1 MDGRGS
7 YLFLLCRVRALVC
20 AFPLAQVSEVMR
32 RLPADPLPGMPAYVR
47 GLSVIRGLP
56 TPVVDAAELLESGA
70 GGGDRYVLLHEGER
84 KVALLVDEVLGV
96 RALGE
101 AMLGDLP
108 PLFRSP
114 EAGFIAALGRL
125 DDGLFMLLR
134 MARLLPE
141 ALWAEVNAVTG
152 RA

>member
-1 MDGRGS
+1 MDGRAS

-20 AFPLAQVSEVMR
+20 ALPLAQVGEVMR
-32 RLPADPLPGMPAYVR
+32 PLPADPLPGMPPYVR

-56 TPVVDAAELLESGA
+56 TPVVDAAALLEA
-70 GGGDRYVLLHEGER
+70 GDGDGNRYVLLHEEER

-101 AMLGDLP
+101 AMLRELP

-125 DDGLFMLLR
+125 DAGLFMMLG

-141 ALWAEVNAVTG
+141 ALWAQVGAAAE